1 MTSIT
6 VGGGHPQRAVGLLTF
21 FDEGEAILAF
31 RRAYNLYV
39 RVTLYY

>member
-6 VGGGHPQRAVGLLTF
+6 VGGRSPERAVAWLTF
-21 FDEGEAILAF
+21 FDEDDAIKAF

-39 RVTLYY
+39 RVTEYY